1 MASNRRQ
8 LAIILIFT
16 LGVMLAQVI
25 PIEFL
30 LIGIGAMILYWFGN
44 SDIKRYERKA
54 ERRNKY
60 ELYNR

>member
-16 LGVMLAQVI
+16 LGVVASQII
-25 PIEFL
+25 PTIYLF
-30 LIGIGAMILYWFGN
+30 IGIGTMVLYWFGN
-44 SDIKRYERKA
+44 SDIKSYERKT

>member
-16 LGVMLAQVI
+16 LGVVMSQVL

-44 SDIKRYERKA
+44 SDIKSYDRKT